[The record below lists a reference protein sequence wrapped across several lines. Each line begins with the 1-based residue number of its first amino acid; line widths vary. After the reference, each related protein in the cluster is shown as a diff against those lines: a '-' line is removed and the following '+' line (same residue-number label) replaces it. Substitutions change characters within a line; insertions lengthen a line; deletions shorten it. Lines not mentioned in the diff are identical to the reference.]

1 MVDIDLVASILLLV
15 GELRTNFATT
25 CRPYRGVQTP
35 VGALSRHSKSRPR
48 GVRDCGFRG
57 LIPSSTYRSVC
68 SRAESHGQR
77 INRDATGRAPR
88 RTGVRRARRGTC
100 FVSSTA
106 KTHGVATKR
115 GSNPKKRPFSWV
127 SRPHQKTSIFE
138 PSVRY
143 RLGESRVL
151 TTGTQL

>member
-1 MVDIDLVASILLLV
+1 M
-15 GELRTNFATT
+15 
-25 CRPYRGVQTP
+25 
-35 VGALSRHSKSRPR
+35 
-48 GVRDCGFRG
+48 RDRGFRG

-106 KTHGVATKR
+106 KTYGVPQKR
-115 GSNPKKRPFSWV
+115 CSNPKKRRLAGFRDLTS
-127 SRPHQKTSIFE
+127 KTSIFE
-138 PSVRY
+138 PLVRY
-143 RLGESRVL
+143 RLGKSRPQL
-151 TTGTQL
+151 GSNSPQYAARGRTLLPAYASLLYGGTKSVQYILYCTVGNVIVQ

>member
-1 MVDIDLVASILLLV
+1 M
-15 GELRTNFATT
+15 
-25 CRPYRGVQTP
+25 
-35 VGALSRHSKSRPR
+35 
-48 GVRDCGFRG
+48 RDRGFRG

-68 SRAESHGQR
+68 SRADKHSQR

-151 TTGTQL
+151 TTGTRYRTESTVNRFSPANRALSKGLLTTRYITSAATC

>member
-1 MVDIDLVASILLLV
+1 MCGRSCVPNKTTFMRVPGGIDP
-15 GELRTNFATT
+15 
-25 CRPYRGVQTP
+25 CR
-35 VGALSRHSKSRPR
+35 ALSRGSKSRPR
-48 GVRDCGFRG
+48 GVRDRGFRG
-57 LIPSSTYRSVC
+57 LIPSSTYRSVGD
-68 SRAESHGQR
+68 RAERHGQR

-88 RTGVRRARRGTC
+88 QTGVRRARRGTC

-143 RLGESRVL
+143 RLGETRVL
-151 TTGTQL
+151 TTGHRYAALNQPLLPRK